1 MENQTKLNGSE
12 LLLECLKKEK
22 VELIFGYPGGA
33 VLPLYDAMY
42 DSLNQW

>member
-22 VELIFGYPGGA
+22 VELINE
-33 VLPLYDAMY
+33 LLKLEKEMI
-42 DSLNQW
+42 